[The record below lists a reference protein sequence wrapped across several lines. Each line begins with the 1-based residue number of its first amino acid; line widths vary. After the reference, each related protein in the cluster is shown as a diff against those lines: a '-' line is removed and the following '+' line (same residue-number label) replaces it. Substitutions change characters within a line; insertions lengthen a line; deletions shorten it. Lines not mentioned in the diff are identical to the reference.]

1 MRGVF
6 LSPVRTNIPK
16 VPQKTKRGGA
26 SQSYFGLGQQSSGQT
41 QQLSL
46 SHREGPSSLPH
57 LSVQPT

>member
-1 MRGVF
+1 M
-6 LSPVRTNIPK
+6 RTNIPK
-16 VPQKTKRGGA
+16 VPQKTRRGPV

-41 QQLSL
+41 KQLPL